1 MGKKNLEQL
10 FKESFKD
17 FQETPD
23 KRVWD
28 SIEASLDKK
37 KQKKRVVPIWWRLG
51 GVAALLA
58 LLFYIVN
65 PFDGENNNSNITVTE
80 TQEEGSPK
88 QPDAVENPSNDLD
101 QPTVLPNETEQLA
114 ETENDSNLENRTDT
128 STEKDAGNSINNSQ
142 SITSQ
147 KGLANVDAE
156 EKRDPQQQQQSEIF
170 TTTETNEEVAANDN
184 TSEKQPNL
192 EVDETD
198 ITQVADANEKSSSN
212 NPIQNEAEQEQKLF
226 ENLNTE
232 EAEAVAENN
241 IEKSEEKENEAIAQN
256 ENENQ
261 ESEKRSIFEVI
272 AEQEEEAVAENS
284 STGKWSIGP
293 SVAPVYFNA
302 TGDGSPIHSN
312 FAANS
317 KSGNVN
323 LSYGLTVAYELGK
336 RLKVRS
342 GIHRVDYGYDTN
354 EVLFS
359 SSLEGSTNELIDNIN
374 YSQTSRNLVLQSK
387 NNVPDAAADIASF
400 ELASN
405 ETPSLDGKMVQQLG
419 YVEVPLEIDYAL
431 IDKKFGVNLIGGVS
445 SLFLVENTVL
455 LESEELV
462 TEVGEANNANSVNFS
477 TNIGVGLNYEFSPKV
492 QLNVE
497 PVFKYQLNTFS
508 ETAGAFR
515 PFSVGVYSGV
525 SFKF

>member
-23 KRVWD
+23 ERVWK
-28 SIEASLDKK
+28 SIEASLDEK

-51 GVAALLA
+51 GVAAVLA
-58 LLFYIVN
+58 VLFYVIN
-65 PFDGENNNSNITVTE
+65 PFDNKNNGNNIIVTE
-80 TQEEGSPK
+80 TQEENSPT
-88 QPDAVENPSNDLD
+88 QQDSVVNPSNDLNR
-101 QPTVLPNETEQLA
+101 PSVLPNGTEQLA
-114 ETENDSNLENRTDT
+114 ESENDSNLENRTET
-128 STEKDAGNSINNSQ
+128 NTEKDTRNSINNNQ

-147 KGLANVDAE
+147 KGLANVDVE
-156 EKRDPQQQQQSEIF
+156 EKRQPQRQDDIF
-170 TTTETNEEVAANDN
+170 TATETDEKVAANDN
-184 TSEKQPNL
+184 TPEKQRNL
-192 EVDETD
+192 EADETD
-198 ITQVADANEKSSSN
+198 ITQVADTNEKSSSK
-212 NPIQNEAEQEQKLF
+212 NPIQEETEKEQKLF

-241 IEKSEEKENEAIAQN
+241 TEKAEEKENEAIAQN
-256 ENENQ
+256 EDENQ
-261 ESEKRSIFEVI
+261 ESEKKSIFEVI
-272 AEQEEEAVAENS
+272 AEQEEEALAENS

-293 SVAPVYFNA
+293 SVAPVYFSA

-312 FAANS
+312 FASNA

-323 LSYGLTVAYELGK
+323 LSYGLTVAYDLGK
-336 RLKVRS
+336 RVKIRS
-342 GIHRVDYGYDTN
+342 GVHRVDYGYDTN

-359 SSLEGSTNELIDNIN
+359 SSLEGSTNDLIDNIN

-387 NNVPDAAADIASF
+387 NSVPDIAADNASF

-445 SLFLVENTVL
+445 SLFLVENSVL
-455 LESEELV
+455 LESEDLV

-508 ETAGAFR
+508 ETAGSFR

>member
-17 FQETPD
+17 FQQTPEE
-23 KRVWD
+23 RVWE

-37 KQKKRVVPIWWRLG
+37 KQKRRVVPIWWRLG

-58 LLFYIVN
+58 LLFYVIN
-65 PFDGENNNSNITVTE
+65 PFGGENSNTNVIITE
-80 TQEEGSPK
+80 TKEENSPT
-88 QPDAVENPSNDLD
+88 QRDSVVNPSNDLN
-101 QPTVLPNETEQLA
+101 QPPVLPNGTEQLA
-114 ETENDSNLENRTDT
+114 ESENDSNLENRNET
-128 STEKDAGNSINNSQ
+128 SKEKDAGNSINTNQ

-156 EKRDPQQQQQSEIF
+156 EKRQPQLKQQDDIF
-170 TTTETNEEVAANDN
+170 TTSETNEKVAANDN
-184 TSEKQPNL
+184 ASEKQPNL

-198 ITQVADANEKSSSN
+198 ITQVADANEKASSN
-212 NPIQNEAEQEQKLF
+212 NPIQDEVEKEQKLF

-232 EAEAVAENN
+232 EAVVENN
-241 IEKSEEKENEAIAQN
+241 TKKSEEKENEEIAQN
-256 ENENQ
+256 EDENQ

-272 AEQEEEAVAENS
+272 AEQEEEALAENS
-284 STGKWSIGP
+284 SKGKWSVGP
-293 SVAPVYFNA
+293 SVAPVYFSA

-312 FAANS
+312 FASNS

-323 LSYGLTVAYELGK
+323 LSYGLTVAYDLGK
-336 RLKVRS
+336 RIKVRS
-342 GIHRVDYGYDTN
+342 GVHRVDYGYDTN

-387 NNVPDAAADIASF
+387 NSVPDVAADNASF

-508 ETAGAFR
+508 ETAGSFR